1 MESLSDDD
9 LRAIAERMG
18 LGLPPDLD
26 RVFIVEEIV
35 EALEEDS
42 LERGPGAQ
50 KPLYVEDAKYWCRDE
65 SDTVP
70 DCLPKLEPR
79 YNETS
84 IKALVRDPSWAFAL
98 WNLAES
104 DRDSLELG
112 REEAQLFLR
121 ITEISDIDS
130 EPSLFFDIPITLDDL
145 QWYINLPHPEARYRI
160 DLMTKLGARARV
172 LARSAEIA
180 VPRQNMDPEKRP
192 PEIRRLLELSGI
204 GDFDIEMV
212 DEDNPRRIL
221 RSSVSG
227 RD

>member
-42 LERGPGAQ
+42 LDQGPGAE
-50 KPLYVEDAKYWCRDE
+50 KLLYVEDAKYWCRDE
-65 SDTVP
+65 SGAVP
-70 DCLPKLEPR
+70 DCPPKLEPR
-79 YNETS
+79 YNETC

-98 WNLAES
+98 WNISES
-104 DRDSLELG
+104 DREVLELG
-112 REEAQLFLR
+112 REDAQLFLR
-121 ITEISDIDS
+121 VTEISDFDA
-130 EPSLFFDIPITLDDL
+130 ERSLFFDIPITMDDL
-145 QWYINLPHPEARYRI
+145 QWYINLPHSEARYRI
-160 DLMTKLGARARV
+160 DLITKVNSRARV

-180 VPRQNMDPEKRP
+180 VPRQTIDPDQRP

-204 GDFDIEMV
+204 GDFDIETI
-212 DEDNPRRIL
+212 DEDNPSRIL
-221 RSSVSG
+221 RSSASG